1 MDILGLGTQVLEC
14 ARVRALLE
22 KHGEAFLKQVY
33 TDREVRFCNGKRQAT
48 EQFTALWAAKEAV
61 FRSLGTTWKKGTNWA
76 DVEVVC
82 EGVATPQVV
91 VGGPISSLVICSPG
105 WIMSGPR

>member
-33 TDREVRFCNGKRQAT
+33 TDREVRFCNGKRAAT
-48 EQFTALWAAKEAV
+48 EQYTAIWAAKEAV
-61 FRSLGTTWKKGTNWA
+61 FRSRSYATGRRPRRWWSA
-76 DVEVVC
+76 DR
-82 EGVATPQVV
+82 
-91 VGGPISSLVICSPG
+91 PG
-105 WIMSGPR
+105 SCWPPAG